1 MDHQHLLYQESGKFN
16 PTGLLLSILAFV
28 LLSIVLG
35 YVYVLIMMFIPLIY
49 FNVLIT
55 IGLGILLGYLVR
67 VSTKLSHNRNAK
79 SRMILAAV
87 LGLLVTYFMW
97 VAYLLYIAN
106 GAVMPSISEYLS
118 ALPWIVTDPGSF
130 FDLMSV
136 INMMGAWSIFGLTFS
151 GILLALVWLAEVL
164 IIIGAPVLSV
174 FGSDPYPY
182 SEAMG
187 KWYPKYTLSEEFAA
201 VSAPTSLINDLQ
213 EDPVKTIEEL
223 GMGTANYFS
232 RIHVFYLPEEKDNY
246 LTFEKVTVET
256 GEESKEESTII
267 LNNYRVDKATA
278 AKILEVHKNKQIKMA
293 V

>member
-182 SEAMG
+182 
-187 KWYPKYTLSEEFAA
+187 
-201 VSAPTSLINDLQ
+201 
-213 EDPVKTIEEL
+213 
-223 GMGTANYFS
+223 
-232 RIHVFYLPEEKDNY
+232 
-246 LTFEKVTVET
+246 
-256 GEESKEESTII
+256 
-267 LNNYRVDKATA
+267 
-278 AKILEVHKNKQIKMA
+278 
-293 V
+293 